1 MLVADVALEDAMNAT
16 ETVLELR
23 RLELEIMEHE
33 KALEDLRRQSRE
45 VLEVLARR
53 PQKRSLLDREGRQ
66 RFLAG
71 CGSASKRSQ

>member
-1 MLVADVALEDAMNAT
+1 MNPQ

-53 PQKRSLLDREGRQ
+53 PDRRSVLSREGRQ
-66 RFLAG
+66 RFLQQ
-71 CGSASKRSQ
+71 CGSTKRNSA

>member
-1 MLVADVALEDAMNAT
+1 MNAT

-23 RLELEIMEHE
+23 RLELEIMAHE

-53 PQKRSLLDREGRQ
+53 PDRRTILSRDGRQ

-71 CGSASKRSQ
+71 CGSASSKRSSA

>member
-1 MLVADVALEDAMNAT
+1 MNPQ

-53 PQKRSLLDREGRQ
+53 PDSRKILSREGRQ

-71 CGSASKRSQ
+71 CGSANKRNSA

>member
-1 MLVADVALEDAMNAT
+1 MDAN

-45 VLEVLARR
+45 VLEVLASR

-66 RFLAG
+66 RFLQQ
-71 CGSASKRSQ
+71 CGSAKRSQQ

>member
-1 MLVADVALEDAMNAT
+1 MNPQ

-33 KALEDLRRQSRE
+33 RALEDLRRQARE
-45 VLEVLARR
+45 VLEVTGRR
-53 PQKRSLLDREGRQ
+53 PDSRKILSREGRQ

-71 CGSASKRSQ
+71 CGSAKRSQQ

>member
-1 MLVADVALEDAMNAT
+1 MDAQ

-33 KALEDLRRQSRE
+33 KALEELRRQSRE

-71 CGSASKRSQ
+71 CGSAKRSQQ